1 MFISTQGQSDEFM
14 ERSGGR
20 LFSLSN
26 TNSENLRF
34 AAQDLLASGLLTTDD
49 VVGVAAP
56 DTAGQ
61 PEDVEEHLVNV
72 LRDAGLE
79 VVFDIIGCGGSTI
92 CTEGVPESVTNM
104 RNAEITAFFNVMG
117 ILTAPGYIDEM
128 VNQGFQPGDVQFFAS
143 DFNSQASELVSG
155 QIANSPTS
163 GDLYNGAII
172 IDFRDTGLYR
182 SEGYQPQALQELSL
196 IHI

>member
-1 MFISTQGQSDEFM
+1 M
-14 ERSGGR
+14 
-20 LFSLSN
+20 
-26 TNSENLRF
+26 
-34 AAQDLLASGLLTTDD
+34 
-49 VVGVAAP
+49 
-56 DTAGQ
+56 
-61 PEDVEEHLVNV
+61 
-72 LRDAGLE
+72 
-79 VVFDIIGCGGSTI
+79 FDIIGCGGSTI

-182 SEGYQPQALQELSL
+182 SEGYQPQALQEMCAALYNENNTVGALHSWNDPGDSSYGMSVSVCNIVRTAARDL
-196 IHI
+196 RRRGQPDSR

>member
-1 MFISTQGQSDEFM
+1 
-14 ERSGGR
+14 
-20 LFSLSN
+20 
-26 TNSENLRF
+26 
-34 AAQDLLASGLLTTDD
+34 
-49 VVGVAAP
+49 
-56 DTAGQ
+56 
-61 PEDVEEHLVNV
+61 
-72 LRDAGLE
+72 
-79 VVFDIIGCGGSTI
+79 
-92 CTEGVPESVTNM
+92 M

-182 SEGYQPQALQELSL
+182 SEGYQPQPLQEMCAALYNENNTVGALHSWNDPGDSSYGMSVSVCNIVRTAARGIYDAGDTPTRDDIVAAMHAL
-196 IHI
+196 GSGDHSAMLPAIVPTNFA

>member
-1 MFISTQGQSDEFM
+1 M
-14 ERSGGR
+14 
-20 LFSLSN
+20 
-26 TNSENLRF
+26 
-34 AAQDLLASGLLTTDD
+34 
-49 VVGVAAP
+49 
-56 DTAGQ
+56 
-61 PEDVEEHLVNV
+61 NV

-163 GDLYNGAII
+163 GDLYNGAVI

-182 SEGYQPQALQELSL
+182 AEGYQPAPLQEMCAALYNENNTVGALHSWNDAGAVSYTHL
-196 IHI
+196 TLPTKA